1 MFYSLALFLNVFFG
15 ELQFTSIEHNSL
27 NDSIRKYS
35 EIDPDKALDFGFELL
50 DAVDLNKATRN
61 LVGSYSLMAQVLTS
75 KSYYNEALYYY
86 SEALKVYQLIPKSDL
101 LEPNPKRPPWLLLNI
116 SNLYYAT
123 GDVENAKVKILEAKK
138 NFLLFINERNRE
150 IGLCTVYGNLG
161 LFAQRQ
167 GDYKLAEELFL
178 KSLSSREKLKDLE
191 GEMYSYVQ
199 LVSLFLNN
207 KSQLYKSNEYF
218 DKAKLLFNNVNKAYG
233 IDKNSL
239 IQKYYGYLILQYSEY
254 YRSKKEF
261 DTALNYLNE
270 AKELL
275 ADFPVEIP
283 SINSQTSQLYL
294 GLKDLNNAEKSAIEN
309 LNDKSLNRFFKKVNF
324 EVLESVYRQ
333 RNNLKKLIIIKDSLI
348 DISAVRV
355 SANSKAFFSN
365 IETQIL
371 LSDKQ
376 SELNQNKIRYYRNLL
391 ILIIGLIILL
401 FSLLYIRVNYNY
413 QKERNIRLEVE
424 KDVSKTKLEKKQL
437 ELVSK
442 TNFIAQRNNYLNI
455 LKLSVLKLKD
465 KNKDSEKVSFEIEK
479 EINRIIGSEK
489 IFENFESQFTEVY
502 PEFFKYLVLKYG
514 KLSQTDLRLCAYIKM
529 NQSTNEISQITGVAI
544 RTVETQRYRL
554 GKKLKLSDSES
565 LNSAIISI

>member
-1 MFYSLALFLNVFFG
+1 MFYPLALFLNVFFG
-15 ELQFTSIEHNSL
+15 ELQFTPIEHNSL

-35 EIDPDKALDFGFELL
+35 EIDPEKALDFGFELL
-50 DAVDLNKATRN
+50 DAVDLNKVTRN
-61 LVGSYSLMAQVLTS
+61 LVGTYGLMGQVLAS

-86 SEALKVYQLIPKSDL
+86 SEALRVYKLIPKSDL
-101 LEPNPKRPPWLLLNI
+101 VEPKPKSPPWLLLNI

-123 GDVENAKVKILEAKK
+123 GDVENAKVKVLEAKE
-138 NFLLFINERNRE
+138 NFLLFINERSRE

-167 GDYKLAEELFL
+167 GDYKLAEEFFL
-178 KSLSSREKLKDLE
+178 KSLSKTEKLKNVE
-191 GEMYSYVQ
+191 GVMYCYVQ

-207 KSQLYKSNEYF
+207 KSQFYKSNEYF
-218 DKAKLLFNNVNKAYG
+218 DKAKLLFNNINKAPG
-233 IDKNSL
+233 IDENSL
-239 IQKYYGYLILQYSEY
+239 IQKYYGYLLLQYGEY

-270 AKELL
+270 AKKLL
-275 ADFPVEIP
+275 ADFPDEIH
-283 SINSQTSQLYL
+283 SVNSQISQFYL
-294 GLKDLNNAEKSAIEN
+294 SLKDLNNAEKSAIEN

-348 DISAVRV
+348 DIGSVRV

-371 LSDKQ
+371 LSNKQ
-376 SELNQNKIRYYRNLL
+376 SELNQNKIRYNRYLL
-391 ILIIGLIILL
+391 VLIIGLIILF

-465 KNKDSEKVSFEIEK
+465 KNKDSKKVSFEIEK

>member
-1 MFYSLALFLNVFFG
+1 MFYPLALFLNVFFG
-15 ELQFTSIEHNSL
+15 ELQFTPIEHNSL

-35 EIDPDKALDFGFELL
+35 EIDPEKALDFGFELL
-50 DAVDLNKATRN
+50 DGVDLNKVTRN
-61 LVGSYSLMAQVLTS
+61 LVGSYGLMGQVLTS

-86 SEALKVYQLIPKSDL
+86 SEALRVYKLIPKSDL
-101 LEPNPKRPPWLLLNI
+101 VEPKPKSPPWLLLNI
-116 SNLYYAT
+116 GNLYYAT
-123 GDVENAKVKILEAKK
+123 GDVENAKVKVLEAEE

-167 GDYKLAEELFL
+167 GDYKLAEEFFL
-178 KSLSSREKLKDLE
+178 KSLSKTEKLKNAE
-191 GEMYSYVQ
+191 GVMYCYVQ

-207 KSQLYKSNEYF
+207 KSQFYKSNEYF
-218 DKAKLLFNNVNKAYG
+218 DKAKLLFNNINKAPR
-233 IDKNSL
+233 IDENSL
-239 IQKYYGYLILQYSEY
+239 IQKYYGYLLLQYGEY

-270 AKELL
+270 AKKLL
-275 ADFPVEIP
+275 ADFPDEIH
-283 SINSQTSQLYL
+283 SVNSQISQFYL
-294 GLKDLNNAEKSAIEN
+294 SLKDLNNAEKSAIEN

-348 DISAVRV
+348 DIGSVRV

-376 SELNQNKIRYYRNLL
+376 SELNQNKIRYNRYLFM
-391 ILIIGLIILL
+391 LIIGLIILF

-465 KNKDSEKVSFEIEK
+465 KNKDSKKVSFEIEK

>member
-1 MFYSLALFLNVFFG
+1 MFYPLALFLNVFFG
-15 ELQFTSIEHNSL
+15 ELQFTPIEHNSL

-35 EIDPDKALDFGFELL
+35 EIDPEKALDFGFELL
-50 DAVDLNKATRN
+50 DAVDLNKVTRN
-61 LVGSYSLMAQVLTS
+61 LVGTYGLMGQVLAS

-86 SEALKVYQLIPKSDL
+86 SEALRVYKLIPKSDL
-101 LEPNPKRPPWLLLNI
+101 VEPKPKSPPWLLLNI
-116 SNLYYAT
+116 GNLYYAT
-123 GDVENAKVKILEAKK
+123 GDVENAKVKVLESKE

-167 GDYKLAEELFL
+167 GDYKLAEEFFL
-178 KSLSSREKLKDLE
+178 KSLSKTEKLKNVE
-191 GEMYSYVQ
+191 GVMYCYVQ

-207 KSQLYKSNEYF
+207 KSQFYKSNEYF
-218 DKAKLLFNNVNKAYG
+218 DKAKLLFNNINKAPR
-233 IDKNSL
+233 IDENSL
-239 IQKYYGYLILQYSEY
+239 IQKYYGYLLLQYGEY

-270 AKELL
+270 AKKLL
-275 ADFPVEIP
+275 ADFPDEIH
-283 SINSQTSQLYL
+283 SVNSQISQFYL
-294 GLKDLNNAEKSAIEN
+294 SLKDLNNAEKSAIEN

-348 DISAVRV
+348 DIGSVRV

-376 SELNQNKIRYYRNLL
+376 SELNQNKIRYNRYLL
-391 ILIIGLIILL
+391 VLIIGFVILL

-465 KNKDSEKVSFEIEK
+465 KNKDSKKVSFEIEK

-502 PEFFKYLVLKYG
+502 PEFFKSLMLKYG

>member
-1 MFYSLALFLNVFFG
+1 MFYSLVLFLNVFFG
-15 ELQFTSIEHNSL
+15 ELQFTSIDHNSL

-35 EIDPDKALDFGFELL
+35 EINPDKALDIGFELL
-50 DAVDLNKATRN
+50 DSVDLNKATRN
-61 LVGSYSLMAQVLTS
+61 LVGSYGLMGQVLTS

-86 SEALKVYQLIPKSDL
+86 SEALKVYKLIPKSDL
-101 LEPNPKRPPWLLLNI
+101 VEPKPKSPPWLLLNI

-123 GDVENAKVKILEAKK
+123 GDIENAKVKVLEAKK

-161 LFAQRQ
+161 LIAQRQ

-178 KSLSSREKLKDLE
+178 KSLSNREKLKDSE

-218 DKAKLLFNNVNKAYG
+218 DKAKLLFNNINKAPG
-233 IDKNSL
+233 IDENSL

-261 DTALNYLNE
+261 NTALNYLNE

-275 ADFPVEIP
+275 VDFPDEIP

-348 DISAVRV
+348 DISTVRV

-376 SELNQNKIRYYRNLL
+376 SELNQNKIRYNRYLL
-391 ILIIGLIILL
+391 MLIIGFVILL

-455 LKLSVLKLKD
+455 LKLSILKLKD
-465 KNKDSEKVSFEIEK
+465 KNKDSVKVSFEIEK

-502 PEFFKYLVLKYG
+502 PEFFKSLVLKYG
-514 KLSQTDLRLCAYIKM
+514 NLSQTDLRLCAYIKM

-565 LNSAIISI
+565 LNSAVISI

>member
-1 MFYSLALFLNVFFG
+1 M
-15 ELQFTSIEHNSL
+15 
-27 NDSIRKYS
+27 
-35 EIDPDKALDFGFELL
+35 
-50 DAVDLNKATRN
+50 
-61 LVGSYSLMAQVLTS
+61 
-75 KSYYNEALYYY
+75 
-86 SEALKVYQLIPKSDL
+86 
-101 LEPNPKRPPWLLLNI
+101 
-116 SNLYYAT
+116 
-123 GDVENAKVKILEAKK
+123 KILEAKE

-161 LFAQRQ
+161 LIAQRQ

-178 KSLSSREKLKDLE
+178 KSLSNREKLKDSE
-191 GEMYSYVQ
+191 GAMYSYVQ

-218 DKAKLLFNNVNKAYG
+218 DKAKLLFNNINKAPG
-233 IDKNSL
+233 IDENSL

-261 DTALNYLNE
+261 NTALNYLNE

-275 ADFPVEIP
+275 ADFPDEIL

-348 DISAVRV
+348 DISTVRV

-376 SELNQNKIRYYRNLL
+376 SELNQNKIRYN
-391 ILIIGLIILL
+391 
-401 FSLLYIRVNYNY
+401 SCLLYTSPSPR
-413 QKERNIRLEVE
+413 
-424 KDVSKTKLEKKQL
+424 
-437 ELVSK
+437 
-442 TNFIAQRNNYLNI
+442 
-455 LKLSVLKLKD
+455 
-465 KNKDSEKVSFEIEK
+465 DS
-479 EINRIIGSEK
+479 
-489 IFENFESQFTEVY
+489 
-502 PEFFKYLVLKYG
+502 
-514 KLSQTDLRLCAYIKM
+514 
-529 NQSTNEISQITGVAI
+529 
-544 RTVETQRYRL
+544 
-554 GKKLKLSDSES
+554 
-565 LNSAIISI
+565 

>member
-1 MFYSLALFLNVFFG
+1 MFYSLVLFLNVFFG
-15 ELQFTSIEHNSL
+15 QLQFTSIDHNSL

-35 EIDPDKALDFGFELL
+35 EIDPDKALDIGFELL

-61 LVGSYSLMAQVLTS
+61 LVGSYGLMGQVLTS

-86 SEALKVYQLIPKSDL
+86 SEALKVYKLIPKSDL
-101 LEPNPKRPPWLLLNI
+101 VEPKPKSPPWLLLNI

-123 GDVENAKVKILEAKK
+123 GDIENAKVKVLEAKK

-161 LFAQRQ
+161 LIAQRQ
-167 GDYKLAEELFL
+167 GDYKLAEEHFL
-178 KSLSSREKLKDLE
+178 KSLSNREKLKDSE
-191 GEMYSYVQ
+191 GAMYSYVQ

-218 DKAKLLFNNVNKAYG
+218 DKAKLLYNNINKATG
-233 IDKNSL
+233 IDENSL
-239 IQKYYGYLILQYSEY
+239 IQKYYGYLILQYSKY

-261 DTALNYLNE
+261 NTALNYLNE

-275 ADFPVEIP
+275 ADFPDEIP

-348 DISAVRV
+348 DISTVRV

-376 SELNQNKIRYYRNLL
+376 SELNQNKIRYNRYLL
-391 ILIIGLIILL
+391 VLIIGFVILL

-455 LKLSVLKLKD
+455 LKLSILKLKD
-465 KNKDSEKVSFEIEK
+465 KNNDPEKISFEIEK

-502 PEFFKYLVLKYG
+502 PEFFKSLVLKHG

-565 LNSAIISI
+565 LNSAVISI

>member
-1 MFYSLALFLNVFFG
+1 MFYPLALFLNVFFG
-15 ELQFTSIEHNSL
+15 ELQFTPIEHNSL

-35 EIDPDKALDFGFELL
+35 EIDPEKALDFGFELL
-50 DAVDLNKATRN
+50 DAVDLNKVTRN
-61 LVGSYSLMAQVLTS
+61 LVGTYGLMGQVLAS

-86 SEALKVYQLIPKSDL
+86 SEALRVYKLIPKSDL
-101 LEPNPKRPPWLLLNI
+101 VEPKPKSPPWLLLNI

-123 GDVENAKVKILEAKK
+123 GDVENAKVKVLEAKE

-167 GDYKLAEELFL
+167 GDYKLAEEFFL
-178 KSLSSREKLKDLE
+178 KSLSKTEKLKNVE
-191 GEMYSYVQ
+191 GVMYCYVQ

-207 KSQLYKSNEYF
+207 KSQFYKSNEYF
-218 DKAKLLFNNVNKAYG
+218 DKAKLLFNNINKAPG
-233 IDKNSL
+233 IDENSL
-239 IQKYYGYLILQYSEY
+239 IQKYYGYLLLQYGEY

-270 AKELL
+270 AKKLL
-275 ADFPVEIP
+275 ADFPDEIH
-283 SINSQTSQLYL
+283 SVNSQISQFYL
-294 GLKDLNNAEKSAIEN
+294 SLKDLNNAEKSAIEN

-348 DISAVRV
+348 DIGSVRV

-376 SELNQNKIRYYRNLL
+376 SELNQNKIRYNRYLL
-391 ILIIGLIILL
+391 MLIIGLIILF

-465 KNKDSEKVSFEIEK
+465 KNKDSKKVSFEIEK

>member
-1 MFYSLALFLNVFFG
+1 MFYPLALFLNVFFG
-15 ELQFTSIEHNSL
+15 ELQFTPIEHNSL

-35 EIDPDKALDFGFELL
+35 EIDPEKALDFGFELL
-50 DAVDLNKATRN
+50 DAVDLNKVTRN
-61 LVGSYSLMAQVLTS
+61 LVGTYGLMGQVLAS

-86 SEALKVYQLIPKSDL
+86 SEALRVYKLIPKSDL
-101 LEPNPKRPPWLLLNI
+101 VEPKPKSPPWLLLNI
-116 SNLYYAT
+116 GNLYYAT
-123 GDVENAKVKILEAKK
+123 GDVENAKVKVLESKE

-167 GDYKLAEELFL
+167 GDYKLAEEFFL
-178 KSLSSREKLKDLE
+178 KSLSKTEKLKNAE
-191 GEMYSYVQ
+191 GVMYCYVQ

-207 KSQLYKSNEYF
+207 KSQFYKSNEYF
-218 DKAKLLFNNVNKAYG
+218 DKAKLLFNNINKAPG
-233 IDKNSL
+233 IDENSL
-239 IQKYYGYLILQYSEY
+239 IQKYYGYLLLQYGEY

-270 AKELL
+270 AKKLL
-275 ADFPVEIP
+275 ADFPDEIH
-283 SINSQTSQLYL
+283 SVNSQISQFYL
-294 GLKDLNNAEKSAIEN
+294 SLKDLNNAEKSAIEN

-348 DISAVRV
+348 DIGSVRV

-376 SELNQNKIRYYRNLL
+376 SELNQNKIRYNRYLFM
-391 ILIIGLIILL
+391 LIIGLIILF

-465 KNKDSEKVSFEIEK
+465 KNKDSKKVSFEIEK

>member
-1 MFYSLALFLNVFFG
+1 MFYPLALFLNVFFG
-15 ELQFTSIEHNSL
+15 ELQFTPIEHNSL

-35 EIDPDKALDFGFELL
+35 EIDPEKALDFGFELL
-50 DAVDLNKATRN
+50 DAVDLNKVTRN
-61 LVGSYSLMAQVLTS
+61 LVGTYGLMGQVLAS

-86 SEALKVYQLIPKSDL
+86 SEALRVYKLIPKSDL
-101 LEPNPKRPPWLLLNI
+101 VEPKPKSPPWLLLNI
-116 SNLYYAT
+116 GNLYYAT
-123 GDVENAKVKILEAKK
+123 GDVENAKVKVLESKE

-167 GDYKLAEELFL
+167 GDYKLAEEFFL
-178 KSLSSREKLKDLE
+178 KSLSKTEKLKNAE
-191 GEMYSYVQ
+191 GVMYCYVQ

-207 KSQLYKSNEYF
+207 KSQFYKSNEYF
-218 DKAKLLFNNVNKAYG
+218 DKAKLLFNNINKAPR
-233 IDKNSL
+233 IDENSL
-239 IQKYYGYLILQYSEY
+239 IQKYYGYLLLQYGEY

-270 AKELL
+270 AKKLL
-275 ADFPVEIP
+275 ADFPDEIH
-283 SINSQTSQLYL
+283 SVNSQISQFYL
-294 GLKDLNNAEKSAIEN
+294 SLKDLNNAEKSAIEN

-348 DISAVRV
+348 DIGSVRV

-376 SELNQNKIRYYRNLL
+376 SELNQNKIRYNRYLFM
-391 ILIIGLIILL
+391 LIIGLIILF

>member
-1 MFYSLALFLNVFFG
+1 MFYPLALFLNVFFG
-15 ELQFTSIEHNSL
+15 ELQFTPIEHNSL

-35 EIDPDKALDFGFELL
+35 EIDPEKALDFGFELL
-50 DAVDLNKATRN
+50 DAVDLNKVTRN
-61 LVGSYSLMAQVLTS
+61 LVGTYGLMGQVLAS

-86 SEALKVYQLIPKSDL
+86 SEALRVYKLIPKSDL
-101 LEPNPKRPPWLLLNI
+101 VEPKPKSPPWLLLNI
-116 SNLYYAT
+116 GNLYYAT
-123 GDVENAKVKILEAKK
+123 GDVENAKVKVLEAKE

-167 GDYKLAEELFL
+167 GDYKLAEEFFL
-178 KSLSSREKLKDLE
+178 KSLSKTEKLKNVE
-191 GEMYSYVQ
+191 GVMYCYVQ

-207 KSQLYKSNEYF
+207 KSQFYKSNEYF
-218 DKAKLLFNNVNKAYG
+218 DKAKLLFNNINKATG
-233 IDKNSL
+233 IDENSL
-239 IQKYYGYLILQYSEY
+239 IQKYYGYLILQYSKY

-261 DTALNYLNE
+261 NTALNYLNE

-275 ADFPVEIP
+275 ADFPDEIP

-294 GLKDLNNAEKSAIEN
+294 VLKDLNNAEKSAIEN

-348 DISAVRV
+348 DISTVRV

-376 SELNQNKIRYYRNLL
+376 SELNQNKIRYNRYLL
-391 ILIIGLIILL
+391 VLIIGFVILL

-465 KNKDSEKVSFEIEK
+465 KNKDSKKVSFEIEK

>member
-1 MFYSLALFLNVFFG
+1 MFYPLALFLNVFFG
-15 ELQFTSIEHNSL
+15 ELQFTPIEHNSL

-35 EIDPDKALDFGFELL
+35 EIDPEKALDFGFELL
-50 DAVDLNKATRN
+50 DAVDLNKVTRN
-61 LVGSYSLMAQVLTS
+61 LVGTYGLMGQVLAS

-86 SEALKVYQLIPKSDL
+86 SEALRVYKLIPKSDL
-101 LEPNPKRPPWLLLNI
+101 VEPKPKSPPWLLLNI
-116 SNLYYAT
+116 GNLYYAT
-123 GDVENAKVKILEAKK
+123 GDVENAKVKVLESKE

-167 GDYKLAEELFL
+167 GDYKLAEEFFL
-178 KSLSSREKLKDLE
+178 KSLSKTEKLKNVE
-191 GEMYSYVQ
+191 GVMYCYVQ

-207 KSQLYKSNEYF
+207 KSQFYKSNEYF
-218 DKAKLLFNNVNKAYG
+218 DKAKLLFNNINKAPG
-233 IDKNSL
+233 IDENSL
-239 IQKYYGYLILQYSEY
+239 IQKYYGYLLLQYGEY

-270 AKELL
+270 AKKLL
-275 ADFPVEIP
+275 ADFPDEIH
-283 SINSQTSQLYL
+283 SVNSQISQFYL
-294 GLKDLNNAEKSAIEN
+294 SLKDLNNAEKSAIEN

-348 DISAVRV
+348 DIGSVRV

-376 SELNQNKIRYYRNLL
+376 SELNQNKIRYNRYLL
-391 ILIIGLIILL
+391 VLIIGLIILF

-465 KNKDSEKVSFEIEK
+465 KNKDSKKVSFEIEK

>member
-1 MFYSLALFLNVFFG
+1 MFYPLALFLNVFFG
-15 ELQFTSIEHNSL
+15 ELQFTPIEHNSL

-35 EIDPDKALDFGFELL
+35 EIDPEKALDFGFELL
-50 DAVDLNKATRN
+50 DAVDLNKVTRN
-61 LVGSYSLMAQVLTS
+61 LVGTYGLMGQVLAS

-86 SEALKVYQLIPKSDL
+86 SEALRVYKLIPKSDL
-101 LEPNPKRPPWLLLNI
+101 VEPKPKSPPWLLLNI
-116 SNLYYAT
+116 GNLYYAT
-123 GDVENAKVKILEAKK
+123 GDVENAKVKVLESKE

-167 GDYKLAEELFL
+167 GDYKLAEEFFL
-178 KSLSSREKLKDLE
+178 KSLSKTEKLKNAE
-191 GEMYSYVQ
+191 GVMYCYVQ

-207 KSQLYKSNEYF
+207 KSQFYKSNEYF
-218 DKAKLLFNNVNKAYG
+218 DKAKLLFNNINKAPG
-233 IDKNSL
+233 IDENSL
-239 IQKYYGYLILQYSEY
+239 IQKYYGYLLLQYGEY

-270 AKELL
+270 AKKLL
-275 ADFPVEIP
+275 ADFPDEIH
-283 SINSQTSQLYL
+283 SVNSQISQFYL
-294 GLKDLNNAEKSAIEN
+294 SLKDLNNAEKSAIEN

-348 DISAVRV
+348 DIGSVRV

-376 SELNQNKIRYYRNLL
+376 SELNQNKIRYNRYLL
-391 ILIIGLIILL
+391 VLIIGLIILF

-465 KNKDSEKVSFEIEK
+465 KNKDSKKVSFEIEK

>member
-61 LVGSYSLMAQVLTS
+61 LVGSYGLMGQVLTS

-86 SEALKVYQLIPKSDL
+86 SEALKVYKLIPKSDL
-101 LEPNPKRPPWLLLNI
+101 IEPKPKSPPWLLLNI

-123 GDVENAKVKILEAKK
+123 GDIENAKVKVLEAKK

-161 LFAQRQ
+161 LIAQRQ
-167 GDYKLAEELFL
+167 GDYKLAEEHFL
-178 KSLSSREKLKDLE
+178 KSLSNREKLKDSE
-191 GEMYSYVQ
+191 GAMYSYVQ

-218 DKAKLLFNNVNKAYG
+218 DKAKLLYNNINKATG
-233 IDKNSL
+233 IDENSL
-239 IQKYYGYLILQYSEY
+239 IQKYYGYLILQYSKY

-261 DTALNYLNE
+261 NTALNYLNE

-275 ADFPVEIP
+275 ADFPDEIP

-348 DISAVRV
+348 DISTVQV

-376 SELNQNKIRYYRNLL
+376 SELNQNKIY
-391 ILIIGLIILL
+391 
-401 FSLLYIRVNYNY
+401 S
-413 QKERNIRLEVE
+413 
-424 KDVSKTKLEKKQL
+424 
-437 ELVSK
+437 
-442 TNFIAQRNNYLNI
+442 
-455 LKLSVLKLKD
+455 
-465 KNKDSEKVSFEIEK
+465 
-479 EINRIIGSEK
+479 
-489 IFENFESQFTEVY
+489 
-502 PEFFKYLVLKYG
+502 
-514 KLSQTDLRLCAYIKM
+514 C
-529 NQSTNEISQITGVAI
+529 
-544 RTVETQRYRL
+544 
-554 GKKLKLSDSES
+554 
-565 LNSAIISI
+565 

>member
-1 MFYSLALFLNVFFG
+1 MFYPLALFLNVFFG
-15 ELQFTSIEHNSL
+15 ELQFTPIEHNSL

-35 EIDPDKALDFGFELL
+35 EIDPEKALDFGFELL
-50 DAVDLNKATRN
+50 DGVDLNKVTRN
-61 LVGSYSLMAQVLTS
+61 LVGSYGLIGQVLTS

-86 SEALKVYQLIPKSDL
+86 SEALRVYKLIPKSDL
-101 LEPNPKRPPWLLLNI
+101 VEPKPKSPPWLLLNI
-116 SNLYYAT
+116 GNLYYAT
-123 GDVENAKVKILEAKK
+123 GDVENAKVKVLEAEE

-167 GDYKLAEELFL
+167 GDYKLAEEFFL
-178 KSLSSREKLKDLE
+178 KSLSKTEKLKNAE
-191 GEMYSYVQ
+191 GVMYCYVQ

-207 KSQLYKSNEYF
+207 KSQFYKSNEYF
-218 DKAKLLFNNVNKAYG
+218 DKAKLLFNNINKAPR
-233 IDKNSL
+233 IDENSL
-239 IQKYYGYLILQYSEY
+239 IQKYYGYLLLQYGEY

-270 AKELL
+270 AKKLL
-275 ADFPVEIP
+275 ADFPDEIH
-283 SINSQTSQLYL
+283 SVNSQISQFYL
-294 GLKDLNNAEKSAIEN
+294 SLKDLNNAEKSAIEN

-348 DISAVRV
+348 DIGSVRV

-376 SELNQNKIRYYRNLL
+376 SELNQNKIRYNRYLL
-391 ILIIGLIILL
+391 VLIIGLIILF

>member
-1 MFYSLALFLNVFFG
+1 MFYPLALFLNVFFG
-15 ELQFTSIEHNSL
+15 ELQFTPIEHNSL

-35 EIDPDKALDFGFELL
+35 EIDPEKALDFGFELL
-50 DAVDLNKATRN
+50 DAVDLNKVTRN
-61 LVGSYSLMAQVLTS
+61 LVGTYGLMGQVLAS

-86 SEALKVYQLIPKSDL
+86 SEALRVYKLIPKSDL
-101 LEPNPKRPPWLLLNI
+101 VEPKPKSPPWLLLNI
-116 SNLYYAT
+116 GNLYYAT
-123 GDVENAKVKILEAKK
+123 GDVENAKVKVLESKE

-167 GDYKLAEELFL
+167 GDYKLAEEFFL
-178 KSLSSREKLKDLE
+178 KSLSKTEKLKNAE
-191 GEMYSYVQ
+191 GVMYCYVQ

-207 KSQLYKSNEYF
+207 KSQFYKSNEYF
-218 DKAKLLFNNVNKAYG
+218 DKAKLLFNNINKAPG
-233 IDKNSL
+233 IDENSL
-239 IQKYYGYLILQYSEY
+239 IQKYYGYLLLQYGEY

-270 AKELL
+270 AKKLL
-275 ADFPVEIP
+275 ADFPDEIH
-283 SINSQTSQLYL
+283 SVNSQISQFYL
-294 GLKDLNNAEKSAIEN
+294 SLKDLNNAEKSAIEN

-348 DISAVRV
+348 DIGSVRV

-376 SELNQNKIRYYRNLL
+376 SELNQNKIRYNRYLL
-391 ILIIGLIILL
+391 MLIIGLIILF

>member
-1 MFYSLALFLNVFFG
+1 MFYPLALFLNVFFG
-15 ELQFTSIEHNSL
+15 ELQFTPIEHNSL

-35 EIDPDKALDFGFELL
+35 EIDPEKALDFGFELL
-50 DAVDLNKATRN
+50 DAVDLNKVTRN
-61 LVGSYSLMAQVLTS
+61 LVGTYGLMGQVLAS

-86 SEALKVYQLIPKSDL
+86 SEALRVYKLIPKSDL
-101 LEPNPKRPPWLLLNI
+101 VEPKPKSPPWLLLNI

-123 GDVENAKVKILEAKK
+123 GDVENAKVKVLESKE

-167 GDYKLAEELFL
+167 GDYKLAEEFFL
-178 KSLSSREKLKDLE
+178 KSLSKTEKLKNAE
-191 GEMYSYVQ
+191 GVMYCYVQ

-207 KSQLYKSNEYF
+207 KSQFYKSNEYF
-218 DKAKLLFNNVNKAYG
+218 DKAKLLFNNINKAPG
-233 IDKNSL
+233 IDENSL
-239 IQKYYGYLILQYSEY
+239 IQKYYGYLLLQYGEY

-270 AKELL
+270 AKKLL
-275 ADFPVEIP
+275 ADFPDEIH
-283 SINSQTSQLYL
+283 SVNSQISQFYL
-294 GLKDLNNAEKSAIEN
+294 SLKDLNNAEKSAIEN

-348 DISAVRV
+348 DIGSVRV

-376 SELNQNKIRYYRNLL
+376 SELNQNKIRYNRYLL
-391 ILIIGLIILL
+391 MLIIGLIILF

-465 KNKDSEKVSFEIEK
+465 KNKDSKKVSFEIEK

>member
-1 MFYSLALFLNVFFG
+1 MFYPLALFLNVFFG
-15 ELQFTSIEHNSL
+15 ELQFTPIEHNSL

-35 EIDPDKALDFGFELL
+35 EIDPEKALDFGFELL
-50 DAVDLNKATRN
+50 DAVDLNKVTRN
-61 LVGSYSLMAQVLTS
+61 LVGTYGLMGQVLAS

-86 SEALKVYQLIPKSDL
+86 SEALRVYKLIPKSDL
-101 LEPNPKRPPWLLLNI
+101 VEPKPKSPPWLLLNI
-116 SNLYYAT
+116 GNLYYAT
-123 GDVENAKVKILEAKK
+123 GDVENAKVKVLESKE

-167 GDYKLAEELFL
+167 GDYKLAEEFFL
-178 KSLSSREKLKDLE
+178 KSLSKTEKLKNAE
-191 GEMYSYVQ
+191 GVMYCYVQ

-207 KSQLYKSNEYF
+207 KSQFYKSNEYF
-218 DKAKLLFNNVNKAYG
+218 DKAKLLFNNINKAPR
-233 IDKNSL
+233 IDENSL
-239 IQKYYGYLILQYSEY
+239 IQKYYGYLLLQYGEY

-270 AKELL
+270 AKKLL
-275 ADFPVEIP
+275 ADFPDEIH
-283 SINSQTSQLYL
+283 SVNSQISQFYL
-294 GLKDLNNAEKSAIEN
+294 SLKDLNNAEKSAIEN

-348 DISAVRV
+348 DIGSVRV

-371 LSDKQ
+371 LSNKQ
-376 SELNQNKIRYYRNLL
+376 SELNQNKIRYNRYLFM
-391 ILIIGLIILL
+391 LIIGLIILF

-465 KNKDSEKVSFEIEK
+465 KNKDSKKVSFEIEK

>member
-1 MFYSLALFLNVFFG
+1 MFYPLALFLNVFFG
-15 ELQFTSIEHNSL
+15 ELQFTPIEHNSL

-35 EIDPDKALDFGFELL
+35 EIDPEKALDFGFELL
-50 DAVDLNKATRN
+50 DAVDLNKVTRN
-61 LVGSYSLMAQVLTS
+61 LVGTYGLMGQVLAS

-86 SEALKVYQLIPKSDL
+86 SEALRVYKLIPKSDL
-101 LEPNPKRPPWLLLNI
+101 VEPKPKSPPWLLLNI

-123 GDVENAKVKILEAKK
+123 GDVENAKVKVLEAKE
-138 NFLLFINERNRE
+138 NFLLFINERSRE

-167 GDYKLAEELFL
+167 GDYKLAEEFFL
-178 KSLSSREKLKDLE
+178 KSLSKTEKLKNAE
-191 GEMYSYVQ
+191 GVMYCYVQ

-207 KSQLYKSNEYF
+207 KSQFYKSNEYF
-218 DKAKLLFNNVNKAYG
+218 DKAKLLFNNINKAPR
-233 IDKNSL
+233 IDENSL
-239 IQKYYGYLILQYSEY
+239 IQKYYGYLLLQYGEY

-270 AKELL
+270 AKKLL
-275 ADFPVEIP
+275 ADFPDEIH
-283 SINSQTSQLYL
+283 SVNSQISQFYL
-294 GLKDLNNAEKSAIEN
+294 SLKDLNNAEKSAIEN

-348 DISAVRV
+348 DIGSVRV

-376 SELNQNKIRYYRNLL
+376 SELNQNKIRYNRYLFM
-391 ILIIGLIILL
+391 LIIGLIILF